1 MKVSKHS
8 TSLAVL
14 ALTVALAACQPLD
27 KDTGKPLDGGA
38 ASADAAAASDAKA
51 PVRGGMKTERE
62 QLSYAIGMQ
71 IGETLKGIK
80 DDVDLGT
87 VFKAVRGVVDGKEP
101 LLTPVETMEI
111 MQGFSMRMQAR
122 QMEEFTR
129 MASENAEAGARFLE
143 ENAGKDGVQTTSSG
157 LQYQVL
163 EEGSGPRPSAGDTVR
178 VHYRGTLL
186 DGETFDDSYAR
197 GEPVEFALSQV
208 VPGWQEGLQLM
219 PVGSKYR
226 LWLPSELGYGEGGT
240 PGGPIGP
247 NATLVFEVELLD
259 IVGSGG

>member
-1 MKVSKHS
+1 MKVSKRFS
-8 TSLAVL
+8 SLAVPGFAL
-14 ALTVALAACQPLD
+14 AIALAACQPLD
-27 KDTGKPLDGGA
+27 KETGKPVDGGA
-38 ASADAAAASDAKA
+38 AADTAADAV

-62 QLSYAIGMQ
+62 QVSYAIGLQ
-71 IGETLKGIK
+71 IGESLKGVK
-80 DDVDLGT
+80 DDIDLGT
-87 VFKAVRGVVDGKEP
+87 LFKAVRSTVDDKEP
-101 LLTPVETMEI
+101 LLTQAEAMEV
-111 MQGFSMRMQAR
+111 MQGFGMRMQAR
-122 QMEEFTR
+122 QMEEVAR
-129 MASENAEAGARFLE
+129 MAQENAEAGQRFLE
-143 ENAGKDGVQTTSSG
+143 ENAGKEGVQTTDSG
-157 LQYQVL
+157 LQYLVL
-163 EEGSGPRPSAGDTVR
+163 EEGSGPKPSAGDTVR

-226 LWLPSELGYGEGGT
+226 LWIPGELGYGEGGT